1 MIKDLIYPI
10 LKFAILITAG
20 FLVGFLSTTYFL
32 EKREPVKSIDTIIC
46 KTEEGY
52 GEDIETGEK
61 FLVVWNECDTI
72 YKK

>member
-1 MIKDLIYPI
+1 MNKDLIYPI

-32 EKREPVKSIDTIIC
+32 TKREPVETIDTIIC

-52 GEDIETGEK
+52 MEDIETGERC
-61 FLVVWNECDTI
+61 LVVWNECDTI